1 MNGNKDIYY
10 WDTCMFSAW
19 LADEQ
24 RKSGE
29 MDGVREVVTR
39 IKKRDA
45 SLVTSSIMLAE
56 TLPSKLPAGVYNL
69 LEGFLRRTNIQ
80 VQAVSI
86 KIARL
91 AGDIRD
97 YYAQNSVNGKSKL
110 ATPDSIH
117 LATAIISGVTE
128 FHTFD
133 SGEKDKKF
141 IGLLQLDG
149 NVAGHRLKI
158 CKPSARQPQLDLV
171 RDKKILK

>member
-1 MNGNKDIYY
+1 MTGTKEIYY

-29 MDGVREVVTR
+29 MDGVREVVAR

-45 SLVTSSIMLAE
+45 SLVTSSIMMAE

-91 AGDIRD
+91 SGDLRD
-97 YYAQNSVNGKSKL
+97 YYSQNPVDGRSKL
-110 ATPDSIH
+110 GTPDAIH
-117 LATAIISGVTE
+117 LATAIISGATE

-149 NVAGHRLKI
+149 NVGGHRLKI
-158 CKPSARQPQLDLV
+158 CKPAAKQPQLDLAYN
-171 RDKKILK
+171 KIKH